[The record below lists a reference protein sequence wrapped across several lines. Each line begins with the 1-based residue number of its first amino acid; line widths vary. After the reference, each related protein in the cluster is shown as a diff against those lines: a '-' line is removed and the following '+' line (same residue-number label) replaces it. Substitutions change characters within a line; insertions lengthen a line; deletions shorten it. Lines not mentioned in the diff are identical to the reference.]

1 MLDMSWDDGTIGEFA
16 RLSEIA
22 QQNRGFMQ
30 ELADN
35 SGAGLLGRVVAAGT
49 LRLRDLT
56 SGAAPVDT
64 GTLRSSHRGE
74 LEPYGGDGVQGTV
87 FIDPDARNPV
97 SDTRPAVYGEVWASR
112 NFDWFERV
120 GDMHGDAVLDQ
131 MEHTI
136 LMRANQ
142 IWL

>member
-74 LEPYGGDGVQGTV
+74 VDAYGGGVQGTV
-87 FIDPDARNPV
+87 FIDPGARNPV
-97 SDTRPAVYGEVWASR
+97 SSTYPAVYGEVWASR
-112 NFDWFERV
+112 YFNWFERV
-120 GDMHGDAVLDQ
+120 ADMHGDAILDGMEQTVLERMTD
-131 MEHTI
+131 
-136 LMRANQ
+136 L
-142 IWL
+142 WL

>member
-1 MLDMSWDDGTIGEFA
+1 MLDLSWEDGTIGEFA
-16 RLSEIA
+16 RLSELA
-22 QQNRGFMQ
+22 QANRAYMQ
-30 ELADN
+30 ELADS

-49 LRLRDLT
+49 LKLRDLA

-64 GTLRSSHRGE
+64 GTLRSAHRGE
-74 LEPYGGDGVQGTV
+74 LDPYGSDGIQGTV
-87 FIDPDARNPV
+87 FIDPNARNPV
-97 SDTRPAVYGEVWASR
+97 SDTYPAVYGEVWASR
-112 NFDWFERV
+112 FVNWFEHTA
-120 GDMHGDAVLDQ
+120 DMHGDSVLDD

>member
-1 MLDMSWDDGTIGEFA
+1 MLDLSWEDGTIGEFA
-16 RLSEIA
+16 RLSELA
-22 QQNRGFMQ
+22 QANRAYMQ
-30 ELADN
+30 ELADS

-49 LRLRDLT
+49 LKLRDLA

-64 GTLRSSHRGE
+64 GTLRSAHRGE
-74 LEPYGGDGVQGTV
+74 LDPYGSDGIQGTV
-87 FIDPDARNPV
+87 FIDPNARNPV
-97 SDTRPAVYGEVWASR
+97 SDTYPAVYGEVWASR

>member
-1 MLDMSWDDGTIGEFA
+1 MLDMGWEDGTIGAFQ

-22 QQNRGFMQ
+22 QQNRAFMQ
-30 ELADN
+30 EVAD
-35 SGAGLLGRVVAAGT
+35 SSRVGLLGRVVAAGT
-49 LRLRDLT
+49 LKLRDLT

-87 FIDPDARNPV
+87 FIDPNARNPV
-97 SDTRPAVYGEVWASR
+97 SNTYPAVYGEVWASR
-112 NFDWFERV
+112 YFDWFERV